1 MAEDVA
7 DRTEAPTPRRRED
20 ARKHG
25 QVALSPEVSPVA
37 VLFTALALAAM
48 GGPMLLDRSRAM
60 LRAWLAAVGPLA
72 AHDDPAG
79 PLLARTVLDLAA
91 VLVPFLLGCAAVGTA
106 AVVAQVGF
114 QVTTELLV
122 PDPSRVFNLAAGA
135 KRIFSA
141 NGAMNLAKA
150 VAKIAIVGLVSWA
163 VIRAGFAAAVATPA
177 MNPEQ
182 LLGLTAEELRALLWR
197 MGLALA
203 GLGALDWLWT
213 RWRHERSL
221 KMSRQEVK
229 EEQKQSEGDPQ
240 VRMRFR
246 RAHRELAKRRMLAEV
261 PRADVVLTNPIHFA
275 VALRWRPAEMAAPRV
290 VAKGAGEL
298 ARRIKDAARQAGVP
312 IVERRALAR
321 ALYRTVEVGAE
332 IPPALYRAVAEILA
346 YIYSLRGT
354 SPREAR

>member
-1 MAEDVA
+1 MAEDPTS
-7 DRTEAPTPRRRED
+7 RTEAPTPRRREE

-37 VLFTALALAAM
+37 VLFTALALAAL
-48 GGPMLLDRSRAM
+48 GGPVLLDRTRAM

-72 AHDDPAG
+72 AHDGPAG
-79 PLLARTVLDLAA
+79 PLLVRTALELAA
-91 VLVPFLLGCAAVGTA
+91 VLAPLLLGCATIGTG
-106 AVVAQVGF
+106 AVVAQVGWR
-114 QVTTELLV
+114 VTTDLVV
-122 PDPSRVFNLAAGA
+122 PDPSRVFDLAAGA

-150 VAKIAIVGLVSWA
+150 LAKIGVVAAVSWA
-163 VIRAGFAAAVATPA
+163 VITGGFAAAVATPVMHPA
-177 MNPEQ
+177 AI
-182 LLGLTAEELRALLWR
+182 LGLGAAELRRLLWR

-203 GLGALDWLWT
+203 VLGGLDWLWT

-221 KMSRQEVK
+221 RMSRQEVK
-229 EEQKQSEGDPQ
+229 EEQKQAEGDPQ
-240 VRMRFR
+240 VRGRFR

-261 PRADVVLTNPIHFA
+261 PRADVVLTNPIHLA
-275 VALRWRPAEMAAPRV
+275 VALRYRPAEMAAPRV

-298 ARRIKDAARQAGVP
+298 AQRIKDAARRAGVP

-346 YIYSLRGT
+346 YLYSLRGVA
-354 SPREAR
+354 PREAR